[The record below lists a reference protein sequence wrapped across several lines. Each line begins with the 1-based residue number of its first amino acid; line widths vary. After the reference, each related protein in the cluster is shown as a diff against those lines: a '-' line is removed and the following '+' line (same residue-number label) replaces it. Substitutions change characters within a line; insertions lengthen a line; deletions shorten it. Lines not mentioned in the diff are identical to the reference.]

1 MKRSKLAKYHKLSLC
16 ISIFII
22 AVVVFSG
29 CTKSGSKSSPNANP
43 SVYVVGYETENGKAI
58 SWVDGVKKDLSGL
71 PDEVN
76 SFSIFNGKIY
86 AAGFMNV
93 SKEIIKPS
101 YSVDGSKK
109 ELPLKQAKG
118 YEVYGAVEDII
129 VSDGKVYAHGFEGV
143 YIPNAGVVSGSSVW
157 VDGAEGKS
165 VAKNFD
171 SMGLQVISFA
181 VSNGKDYLLLYNG
194 DINIPNP
201 YLCYLVNEKETRLQ
215 GGAEANAKSIVVN
228 NGKVYVAG
236 RYKKAGLNKACY
248 WEDGK
253 LIELPGGTASR
264 ATSIAVDGSN
274 IYVSG
279 YYYDGINKACYWING
294 VKTDLDGGAV
304 SGAVAETDKL
314 PIALANGKV
323 YIAGNIFLNNNKKAC
338 YWVDG
343 KRVDL
348 PGGVKAVAIEVY

>member
-29 CTKSGSKSSPNANP
+29 CTKSGSNANP
-43 SVYVVGYETENGKAI
+43 KVHVAGFETENGKVCAWVDGEKTTVPNI
-58 SWVDGVKKDLSGL
+58 SGKVESLFIINGKVYATGSLNKSLCYWVDGVKT
-71 PDEVN
+71 
-76 SFSIFNGKIY
+76 
-86 AAGFMNV
+86 
-93 SKEIIKPS
+93 
-101 YSVDGSKK
+101 
-109 ELPLKQAKG
+109 ELPLTDMMVMSAEVSYLTKVDGDVHVYGTAVISLPASEPYTILRKWINGTKADIDLTADIGASDILGAKYTLVNGRIYASLMLYAKG
-118 YEVYGAVEDII
+118 ADENTAATAVGAKLTEL
-129 VSDGKVYAHGFEGV
+129 SGKNPVPSSIA
-143 YIPNAGVVSGSSVW
+143 VSG
-157 VDGAEGKS
+157 
-165 VAKNFD
+165 
-171 SMGLQVISFA
+171 Q
-181 VSNGKDYLLLYNG
+181 
-194 DINIPNP
+194 NI
-201 YLCYLVNEKETRLQ
+201 
-215 GGAEANAKSIVVN
+215 
-228 NGKVYVAG
+228 YVAG

-248 WEDGK
+248 WVDGK
-253 LIELPGGTASR
+253 QVELPGGTASR
-264 ATSIAVDGSN
+264 ATSIAVEGSN

-343 KRVDL
+343 ARVDL
-348 PGGVKAVAIEVY
+348 SGGVKAVAIEVY